1 MMASK
6 QDFLDVIQYMES
18 RGNPNAVSPAGASGT
33 MQTMPA
39 TRKAPGFGVMPAR
52 DSSIEEGDRVGRD
65 YALALLNHYS
75 NDPSLALAAY
85 NAGPGNVNKY
95 GGVPPFAE
103 TQKYVKE
110 GLNYLQGGIDTPE
123 EDDIAEFEKFYAET
137 NPTEKAPD
145 DITQFEDWYAR
156 QQSQQPQELPERTA
170 GEYASDVGTSVE
182 KGILGAGQA
191 VVGLGDLAGMPFGV
205 SPGKYLEEHGYDMA
219 HNQDILSEQYSPQQ
233 KEANKRLAEAHG
245 ISENIK
251 AAWENPSA
259 VGEMLMGSAPAMIAG
274 GMVGRASKVLGIAN
288 PYVAAGLGEGA
299 ITAGQTAEQLRE
311 QAPDKE
317 LTGKGALASVG
328 AGVGTGVLGGVG
340 SKLVTKIGG
349 IDANLWLSGGAKEI
363 AEQSVG
369 EAAKTPGFFKK
380 ALVSAFGEG
389 VLEEAPQS
397 AQEQMWQNYATDK
410 PLLEG
415 VEDAAVKGAIVGSVM
430 GGGASTIHST
440 LGGAEEEGELKGK
453 YTPEMWAKLPEFL
466 KNKREEEAK
475 AKVAPPAVTTEEEI
489 PEPTVRTTETPAM
502 ADTLKSWG
510 LNDKNKLY
518 KDLVNVDPDTPEGY
532 KRITKAVEQA
542 ASKYT
547 SKGTPLLT
555 ASFNHKA
562 FADFKDQQEAKLA
575 EQVANPPEA
584 VEEEPVQKPTAEEQK
599 PTAEEPVQEQPV
611 AEVNVPSTPLPK
623 SASAEVIPTPV
634 KRAVKVKAPKEAPAE
649 PTEFN
654 SKQGANQ
661 YIKKTEGLDLETH
674 EAVKQDNG
682 KWKIEELPPIEPVAE
697 LPVVT
702 EAKKQPAPKAETP
715 KAETPVVEEKHELA
729 LDDRFEPTDVNL
741 SHIKQFEPG
750 KGLLKE
756 IRSEKGLTIK
766 EVKEKLKTRYRDD
779 FLTGLA
785 ELSKEKP
792 VMNVAT
798 AWASPKRAPV
808 VKEEEV
814 SKKPPEFSDAD
825 RTDYKKRIAEGTLNE
840 SETAQAIHRKLK
852 TSNYDLYKKLNA
864 VHENA
869 VSDKEQ
875 ALKAAQRAA
884 AKNKPKVEVVKKER
898 VRATV
903 QETAKKLEEEA
914 NLAKE
919 QEEAAKQGQPAEE
932 VTYTD
937 ASENSQAYYSH
948 ESNLASSTADTA
960 GIYFSFRMK
969 DPKKSYDINGF
980 EIEDGASLHIKTING
995 GRISIFYEGVNPS
1008 VSFKRKGDDT
1018 PIVYFSKH
1026 DNTLADLLNN
1036 KYGSK
1041 DLNKIIYESFLKAP
1055 NESVSYFV
1063 GKLGLTKSLTLL
1075 SNAVNTKLWKKYHP
1089 DYDSAVKKEAAA
1101 KETEKKLQDLK
1112 AKEEA
1117 REKEKLLKKTKALA
1131 KAQAKEAAAI
1141 KKEER
1146 VKAKAEADRLAKEH
1160 ALAEQTAKEKR
1171 VLAAKERADAE
1182 ELLASQNRELAQLNY
1197 ADHLLEGRI
1206 VKKQPAETA
1215 KPKVEN
1221 SPEWAQKAAIM
1232 KGGTVIYVSDKGNNI
1247 ALIKGH
1253 SILDGTPVFLGT
1265 TDSSVARYDIDD
1277 YSGPLFSDK
1286 EKAELIKAKKEWLDA
1301 DEALNKANPNGPFE
1315 DNESI
1320 AFSNQVPDSIR
1331 GVVSEWKRL
1340 LNISE
1345 RIYFTTLE
1353 DARTSDFH
1361 GPFASIPSQGGFD
1374 NENGSARK
1382 LRNGDYVIAYTPNA
1396 RLTKT
1401 LETLSHEIGHV
1412 LEKSALKNASN
1423 DVRRAIRAD
1432 YVKWLTST
1440 SGKTAREHIDSL
1452 RARSTAKTTKVPEGM
1467 SSKELTSYWSSESEW
1482 FADQVARWAT
1492 TTEKPLSVVEKF
1504 FYRLGQA
1511 LKRFFLQNREY
1522 LPTQTMHKW
1531 LNSLE
1536 GVAISQETT
1545 DTAGEASGIKYSLS
1559 DPDLNARLAEME
1571 ADIKKAVTPE
1581 ASGFRRKLGRIA
1593 TYMQSDDAW
1602 FQMQS
1607 AKQLR
1612 RLGMPH
1618 KMAQDLLLAISK
1630 AQAVHYTSVAGAG
1643 IEMGDLKFN
1652 DDLKMFEGV
1661 FNDNNLRSLTSKL
1674 TALGEKYNKTADEMK
1689 DIYQNVMVARRVKE
1703 IRDNALEI
1711 LKTADKLSPKL
1722 KNQFLSKSHNKS
1734 ALELAEKIHS
1744 ITDEQVEKD
1753 LNLIKDYPELEAK
1766 DGSIKMWDNIR
1777 KNAIKTL
1784 VDTGYWTEEKAT
1796 NYINNAAYVPFNR
1809 DMSTEE
1815 IDVFAEDM
1823 QSKPMFGGKGL
1834 TRHAKE
1840 HKIKGST
1847 REVLPIIE
1855 NMESWLATAYSKAIK
1870 NHKAVQMVDFTFDY
1884 MPEGSIVKLADS
1896 ANKDGAFYIF
1906 RKGIKEWYKMEDPLA
1921 AAAFIGMPASA
1932 NGFVKIAAP
1941 YARKL
1946 RNIIVLNPLFTLAQL
1961 PQDTFSAMYTSGL
1974 KNPFALPLEVTKE
1987 FVKTLAGKSKA
1998 HATLKPRGVVGTLD
2012 YSDMAVRRDLE
2023 ASMGLSEGPKTW
2035 KDKMMRPLEHFAMIG
2050 DNSVRQAVYNR
2061 TKKEM
2066 GDSPLAERIAVER
2079 AFEIVNFRRRGA
2091 SAGVDAWRQVV
2102 PFFGAYLQVQ
2112 SVALKTLSGTG
2123 ITPTQRN
2130 QALKTLAFTSAQV
2143 MAMSFLYNAL
2153 AGGDDEYDKMDP
2165 AVRDKKLFVFGADKP
2180 FTIPLRQDIFLM
2192 PHIVMTHVYDSLFK
2206 DVEHP
2211 DVARK
2216 VIAEALWNSVSGV
2229 PTLPTMIRASL
2240 ENLTN
2245 YDFNTGRPIE
2255 GVHLNN
2261 IATAYKA
2268 NPSTSETAK
2277 MLGKIEDAILPEKAQ
2292 ISPIKLD
2299 HWIQGFFG
2307 TAAGVM
2313 LQATDSA
2320 LRAGMDIPSTDM
2332 SWQDA
2337 FRKGPGVSAFIASEK
2352 GSRDQAQF
2360 YRFKEEVDK
2369 AYNTLKK
2376 MDTKPKEQAEYYAK
2390 HAKLIDANSAMQA
2403 IEQRLS
2409 AIRKE
2414 QQANADMPNSYR
2426 SLKEKLKYK
2435 EMLENEIDTTVS
2447 GIRQLMNAAYR
2458 K

>member
-39 TRKAPGFGVMPAR
+39 TRETPGFGVMPVR

-65 YALALLNHYS
+65 YALALLNHYG

-110 GLNYLQGGIDTPE
+110 GLNYLQGDIDTPE
-123 EDDIAEFEKFYAET
+123 EDNIAEFEKFYAET

-156 QQSQQPQELPERTA
+156 QRPQQELPERTA

-191 VVGLGDLAGMPFGV
+191 VVGLGDLAGKPFGV

-245 ISENIK
+245 ITENIK

-274 GMVGRASKVLGIAN
+274 GMVGRASKVLGIAS

-299 ITAGQTAEQLRE
+299 ITAGQIAEQLRE

-317 LTGKGALASVG
+317 LTGKGALASIG

-340 SKLVTKIGG
+340 SKLITKIGG

-363 AEQSVG
+363 AEQSMG
-369 EAAKTPGFFKK
+369 EVAKTPGFFKK

-415 VEDAAVKGAIVGSVM
+415 VEDAAVKGAILGSVM
-430 GGGASTIHST
+430 GGGASTTHST
-440 LGGAEEEGELKGK
+440 LGGAEEEGDLKGK
-453 YTPEMWAKLPEFL
+453 YTPEMWAKLPEYL

-489 PEPTVRTTETPAM
+489 PEPIVRTTETPAM

-584 VEEEPVQKPTAEEQK
+584 VEEEPVQ
-599 PTAEEPVQEQPV
+599 EQPV
-611 AEVNVPSTPLPK
+611 AEVNAPSTPLPE
-623 SASAEVIPTPV
+623 SAPAEVIPTPV
-634 KRAVKVKAPKEAPAE
+634 KRVAPSKAKVIAAPASSDNFWSAVENLQKGFSIAQDEYMETYTSKTLPKVKKEFNRIFNPLLSAKEKRALFEHWFEQGELASGDYANNEWVDQAHNNLNKIIENEKPVTSVVVPKKVPVQKQEEEEALAEQPETKKQAALKAKAPIPRQTSVQKQELIKGQEQALNEAVSPTAESKFE
-649 PTEFN
+649 PTEENLSHLNQFRPSREILHRIN
-654 SKQGANQ
+654 SEEGATIGEVRDALKNKHKDDFLAGM
-661 YIKKTEGLDLETH
+661 IEVKKPGISSK
-674 EAVKQDNG
+674 EAQ
-682 KWKIEELPPIEPVAE
+682 EFLR
-697 LPVVT
+697 T
-702 EAKKQPAPKAETP
+702 TTPKTPSAIETP
-715 KAETPVVEEKHELA
+715 K
-729 LDDRFEPTDVNL
+729 
-741 SHIKQFEPG
+741 
-750 KGLLKE
+750 
-756 IRSEKGLTIK
+756 
-766 EVKEKLKTRYRDD
+766 
-779 FLTGLA
+779 
-785 ELSKEKP
+785 KP
-792 VMNVAT
+792 L
-798 AWASPKRAPV
+798 
-808 VKEEEV
+808 
-814 SKKPPEFSDAD
+814 EFSDAD

-852 TSNYDLYKKLNA
+852 TSNYELYKKLNA

-875 ALKAAQRAA
+875 AIKTAQRAA
-884 AKNKPKVEVVKKER
+884 AKNKPKVETVKKER

-919 QEEAAKQGQPAEE
+919 QEEAAK
-932 VTYTD
+932 
-937 ASENSQAYYSH
+937 
-948 ESNLASSTADTA
+948 
-960 GIYFSFRMK
+960 
-969 DPKKSYDINGF
+969 
-980 EIEDGASLHIKTING
+980 
-995 GRISIFYEGVNPS
+995 
-1008 VSFKRKGDDT
+1008 
-1018 PIVYFSKH
+1018 
-1026 DNTLADLLNN
+1026 
-1036 KYGSK
+1036 
-1041 DLNKIIYESFLKAP
+1041 
-1055 NESVSYFV
+1055 
-1063 GKLGLTKSLTLL
+1063 
-1075 SNAVNTKLWKKYHP
+1075 
-1089 DYDSAVKKEAAA
+1089 
-1101 KETEKKLQDLK
+1101 ETEKKLQDLK

-1117 REKEKLLKKTKALA
+1117 REKEELLKKTKALA

-1182 ELLASQNRELAQLNY
+1182 ELIASQNRELAQLSY
-1197 ADHLLEGRI
+1197 ADHLLEE
-1206 VKKQPAETA
+1206 KK
-1215 KPKVEN
+1215 
-1221 SPEWAQKAAIM
+1221 
-1232 KGGTVIYVSDKGNNI
+1232 
-1247 ALIKGH
+1247 
-1253 SILDGTPVFLGT
+1253 
-1265 TDSSVARYDIDD
+1265 
-1277 YSGPLFSDK
+1277 
-1286 EKAELIKAKKEWLDA
+1286 KAELIKAKKEWLDA
-1301 DEALNKANPNGPFE
+1301 DEVLNKANPNGPFE
-1315 DNESI
+1315 VNESI

-1361 GPFASIPSQGGFD
+1361 GPFASIPLQGGFN
-1374 NENGSARK
+1374 NEIGSARK

-1401 LETLSHEIGHV
+1401 LETLSHEMGHV

-1423 DVRRAIRAD
+1423 DIRRAIRAD

-1545 DTAGEASGIKYSLS
+1545 DTAGGASDIKYSLS

-1571 ADIKKAVTPE
+1571 ADIKKAVAPE

-1643 IEMGDLKFN
+1643 IEMGALKFN

-1766 DGSIKMWDNIR
+1766 DGPIKMWDNIR

-1815 IDVFAEDM
+1815 IDIFAEDM

-2192 PHIVMTHVYDSLFK
+2192 PHIVMTHVYDSLLK

-2229 PTLPTMIRASL
+2229 PTLPTMIRAPL

-2255 GVHLNN
+2255 GVHLKN

-2292 ISPIKLD
+2292 ISPIKID
-2299 HWIQGFFG
+2299 HMIQGFFG

-2320 LRAGMDIPSTDM
+2320 LRTGMDIPSTDM

-2369 AYNTLKK
+2369 AYSTLKS
-2376 MDTKPKEQAEYYAK
+2376 MDTKPKEQEEYYAK

-2414 QQANADMPNSYR
+2414 QKANADMPNSYR
-2426 SLKEKLKYK
+2426 SPKEKMKYK

-2447 GIRQLMNAAYR
+2447 GIRQIMNAAYR

>member
-1 MMASK
+1 MASK

-39 TRKAPGFGVMPAR
+39 TRETPGFGVMPVR

-65 YALALLNHYS
+65 YALALLNHYG

-95 GGVPPFAE
+95 RGVPPFAE

-110 GLNYLQGGIDTPE
+110 GLNYLQGDIDTPE

-156 QQSQQPQELPERTA
+156 QQPQQELPERTA

-245 ISENIK
+245 ITENIK
-251 AAWENPSA
+251 AAWGNPSA

-274 GMVGRASKVLGIAN
+274 GMVGRASKVLGIAS

-299 ITAGQTAEQLRE
+299 IAAGQIAEQLRE

-317 LTGKGALASVG
+317 LTGKGALASIG

-340 SKLVTKIGG
+340 SKLITKIGG

-363 AEQSVG
+363 AEQSMG
-369 EAAKTPGFFKK
+369 EVAKTPGFFKK

-415 VEDAAVKGAIVGSVM
+415 VEDAAVKGAILGSVM
-430 GGGASTIHST
+430 GGGASTTHST
-440 LGGAEEEGELKGK
+440 LGGAEEEGDLKGK
-453 YTPEMWAKLPEFL
+453 YSPERWEQHIKDV
-466 KNKREEEAK
+466 EARR
-475 AKVAPPAVTTEEEI
+475 AEQAANPPAFESKKEAYDFITATPGYSTQTNRPVKNEDGTWTIGSTKKGISEPIVRSTEE
-489 PEPTVRTTETPAM
+489 PAM
-502 ADTLKSWG
+502 AATLRSWG
-510 LNDKNKLY
+510 LTDKNKLY

-532 KRITKAVEQA
+532 KRITKAVEQT

-611 AEVNVPSTPLPK
+611 AEVNAPSTPLPE
-623 SASAEVIPTPV
+623 SAPAEVIPTPV
-634 KRAVKVKAPKEAPAE
+634 KRAVKVKTPKEAPAE

-682 KWKIEELPPIEPVAE
+682 KWKIEELPPIESVAE

-702 EAKKQPAPKAETP
+702 EAKKQPAPKAETS
-715 KAETPVVEEKHELA
+715 KAETPVVEEKPEPTLE
-729 LDDRFEPTDVNL
+729 DRFEPTDVNL

-766 EVKEKLKTRYRDD
+766 EVKEKLKTQYRDD

-792 VMNVAT
+792 VMNIAT
-798 AWASPKRAPV
+798 AWTSPKRAPV
-808 VKEEEV
+808 VEEEEAP
-814 SKKPPEFSDAD
+814 KKPLEFSDAD

-840 SETAQAIHRKLK
+840 SETAQAIHSKLK
-852 TSNYDLYKKLNA
+852 TRNYNLYKKYNA

-875 ALKAAQRAA
+875 AIKTAQRAA
-884 AKNKPKVEVVKKER
+884 AKNKPKVEAVKKER

-919 QEEAAKQGQPAEE
+919 QEQPAEDVLTE
-932 VTYTD
+932 QGED
-937 ASENSQAYYSH
+937 RYSV
-948 ESNLASSTADTA
+948 ASSARDTGHTIESLSKSLSPELKRLVKSGKVVLHNTANTLPGKNHPA
-960 GIYFSFRMK
+960 NVQGMTTKEGVSHYVANK
-969 DPKKSYDINGF
+969 LNPH
-980 EIEDGASLHIKTING
+980 SLHKVALHEVGVHVGMEKMVGAKVWIDIKQQVLTNK
-995 GRISIFYEGVNPS
+995 GRAFDEA
-1008 VSFKRKGDDT
+1008 R
-1018 PIVYFSKH
+1018 
-1026 DNTLADLLNN
+1026 A
-1036 KYGSK
+1036 
-1041 DLNKIIYESFLKAP
+1041 
-1055 NESVSYFV
+1055 
-1063 GKLGLTKSLTLL
+1063 
-1075 SNAVNTKLWKKYHP
+1075 AVPAGTAENLR
-1089 DYDSAVKKEAAA
+1089 A
-1101 KETEKKLQDLK
+1101 
-1112 AKEEA
+1112 EEA
-1117 REKEKLLKKTKALA
+1117 LA
-1131 KAQAKEAAAI
+1131 Y
-1141 KKEER
+1141 
-1146 VKAKAEADRLAKEH
+1146 L
-1160 ALAEQTAKEKR
+1160 
-1171 VLAAKERADAE
+1171 
-1182 ELLASQNRELAQLNY
+1182 
-1197 ADHLLEGRI
+1197 
-1206 VKKQPAETA
+1206 
-1215 KPKVEN
+1215 VEN
-1221 SPEWAQKAAIM
+1221 SPALPLVRQLISAIRNWARTALGMNINLTENDARHLAERALRKESKIAQK
-1232 KGGTVIYVSDKGNNI
+1232 TTN
-1247 ALIKGH
+1247 
-1253 SILDGTPVFLGT
+1253 T
-1265 TDSSVARYDIDD
+1265 TD
-1277 YSGPLFSDK
+1277 
-1286 EKAELIKAKKEWLDA
+1286 
-1301 DEALNKANPNGPFE
+1301 
-1315 DNESI
+1315 
-1320 AFSNQVPDSIR
+1320 
-1331 GVVSEWKRL
+1331 
-1340 LNISE
+1340 
-1345 RIYFTTLE
+1345 
-1353 DARTSDFH
+1353 
-1361 GPFASIPSQGGFD
+1361 
-1374 NENGSARK
+1374 
-1382 LRNGDYVIAYTPNA
+1382 
-1396 RLTKT
+1396 
-1401 LETLSHEIGHV
+1401 
-1412 LEKSALKNASN
+1412 
-1423 DVRRAIRAD
+1423 
-1432 YVKWLTST
+1432 
-1440 SGKTAREHIDSL
+1440 
-1452 RARSTAKTTKVPEGM
+1452 
-1467 SSKELTSYWSSESEW
+1467 
-1482 FADQVARWAT
+1482 
-1492 TTEKPLSVVEKF
+1492 
-1504 FYRLGQA
+1504 
-1511 LKRFFLQNREY
+1511 
-1522 LPTQTMHKW
+1522 
-1531 LNSLE
+1531 
-1536 GVAISQETT
+1536 
-1545 DTAGEASGIKYSLS
+1545 IKYSLS

-1571 ADIKKAVTPE
+1571 ADIKKAVAPE

-1643 IEMGDLKFN
+1643 IEMGALKFN

-1674 TALGEKYNKTADEMK
+1674 TALGAKYNKTADEMK

-1766 DGSIKMWDNIR
+1766 DGPIKMWDNIR

-1815 IDVFAEDM
+1815 IDIFAEDM

-2192 PHIVMTHVYDSLFK
+2192 PHIVMTHVYDSLLK

-2229 PTLPTMIRASL
+2229 PTLPTMIRAPL

-2255 GVHLNN
+2255 GVHLKN

-2292 ISPIKLD
+2292 ISPIKID
-2299 HWIQGFFG
+2299 HMIQGFFG

-2320 LRAGMDIPSTDM
+2320 LRTGMDIPSTDM

-2369 AYNTLKK
+2369 AYSTLKS
-2376 MDTKPKEQAEYYAK
+2376 MDTKPKEQEEYYAK

-2414 QQANADMPNSYR
+2414 QKANADMPNSYR
-2426 SLKEKLKYK
+2426 SPKEKMKYK

-2447 GIRQLMNAAYR
+2447 GIRQIMNAAYR